1 MKKLIPER
9 KEVFFLAAI
18 VLLWVSFQPLFAQ
31 QQMTVVIQK
40 IRSDKGVIRLTLF
53 TKEAD
58 YMKIFSIGKA
68 VPAKKNELSITF
80 DNLPAGQYA
89 ITVLHDENDN
99 GKLDSN
105 FFGIPKEGVGFS
117 NNASA
122 TFGPPSWEKAK
133 FKLEDSKPRAIA
145 LKYF

>member
-1 MKKLIPER
+1 MKKLISER
-9 KEVFFLAAI
+9 KEFFSLAAI
-18 VLLWVSFQPLFAQ
+18 VWLWVSFQPLFAQ

-58 YMKIFSIGKA
+58 YMKIFSFGKA

-105 FFGIPKEGVGFS
+105 FLGIPKEGVGFS